1 MAMPRPSG
9 KAQKIAEET
18 IPGLNQNLRNKSRS
32 KSKKVPNDEVELKI
46 VSINEN
52 RGRLPNEKKK
62 TRI

>member
-9 KAQKIAEET
+9 KAQRIAEET
-18 IPGLNQNLRNKSRS
+18 IPGLNQNNRGKER
-32 KSKKVPNDEVELKI
+32 KRPKKVPNDEVELKI

-62 TRI
+62 TRL